1 MTNKHWKN
9 AKKSDGYPIWVLHF
23 HRLTIPDLLFGQ
35 STSQTHQ
42 NANGEHTRRRL
53 QEPSVQKVNNLWRF
67 DAIFSYFSVL
77 LPTVIN
83 SLTISRYPSVLERV
97 LGIHPVFAQ
106 RQSIRQVS
114 FEFMT
119 RELLWHGFAVS
130 IFRLWP
136 YTKIFKK
143 WPNTYAEH
151 DYIICITLAD
161 SLRESIN
168 SFWSEMSY

>member
-1 MTNKHWKN
+1 MY
-9 AKKSDGYPIWVLHF
+9 KKSIIY
-23 HRLTIPDLLFGQ
+23 
-35 STSQTHQ
+35 
-42 NANGEHTRRRL
+42 
-53 QEPSVQKVNNLWRF
+53 
-67 DAIFSYFSVL
+67 AIFSYFSVL

-136 YTKIFKK
+136 YTKILK
-143 WPNTYAEH
+143 
-151 DYIICITLAD
+151 I
-161 SLRESIN
+161 SLTDMQNMSIL
-168 SFWSEMSY
+168 FA